1 MAKLLGI
8 LRHAKSDWSDGAK
21 RDFDRGLNERGH
33 KGALVMGDHIRED
46 GQVWDKVIA
55 SPAERVKATFEVG
68 LPEIEL
74 IFDDRL
80 YLASPDTIFEV
91 VQEHGGDSDAILI
104 SGHNPG
110 LYETVLEL
118 VSPSNEND
126 LFKELIAILFIVN
139 PRCLVHK
146 CLGSK
151 KVRRTYFSHAFVD
164 CLNQLR
170 CFRDLHFCELVFV
183 NCDLQRSVAFFVHEI
198 NQ

>member
-1 MAKLLGI
+1 MYLGGCHLAKLLGI

-46 GQVWDKVIA
+46 SQVWDKVIA
-55 SPAERVKATFEVG
+55 SPAERVKATFKVG
-68 LPEIEL
+68 LPEMEL

-91 VQEHGGDSDAILI
+91 VQDHGGDSDAVLI

-126 LFKELIAILFIVN
+126 LFKELIIKFPTGSFAILECNIDSWADLKKFTGK
-139 PRCLVHK
+139 LVHFK
-146 CLGSK
+146 
-151 KVRRTYFSHAFVD
+151 RP
-164 CLNQLR
+164 
-170 CFRDLHFCELVFV
+170 RDLDPALGPG
-183 NCDLQRSVAFFVHEI
+183 A
-198 NQ
+198 